1 MNDNELNQVGPD
13 PKLADSNEDLTTAY
27 FLGKY
32 DGRKENQAAKLVYSI
47 DCSDSAGSMLCED
60 HYKAETGKDA
70 WLPTGPDNHWTRKPE
85 MERTEEYVEWLE
97 EKFENSLQSN
107 YEDAH
112 AKGVDAL

>member
-1 MNDNELNQVGPD
+1 MTDN
-13 PKLADSNEDLTTAY
+13 NEDLTTAY
-27 FLGKY
+27 MLGKH
-32 DGRKENQAAKLVYSI
+32 DGRKENQAANSR
-47 DCSDSAGSMLCED
+47 CPASAGSMLCED

-107 YEDAH
+107 NEVSR
-112 AKGVDAL
+112 GVSRCD